1 MVLSMEDIPQTKI
14 IPAGGKAS
22 GWRVGWRR
30 RSESNRC
37 IEVLQT
43 SALPLGYAAGPRTLI
58 EAVAENSTGGEGGCQ
73 SCPGRR
79 TGHGLSLP
87 EKVRAGPRREPA
99 RELERETGVE
109 PATSTFARL

>member
-1 MVLSMEDIPQTKI
+1 MPQSKI
-14 IPAGGKAS
+14 ILAGRKARRA
-22 GWRVGWRR
+22 GARVGWRR

-58 EAVAENSTGGEGGCQ
+58 DAVAENSTGGEGGCQ

-79 TGHGLSLP
+79 PGHGLSLP
-87 EKVRAGPRREPA
+87 ERVRAGPPPGAGPRIGAGNGSRTRDFNLGKVA
-99 RELERETGVE
+99 LY
-109 PATSTFARL
+109 

>member
-1 MVLSMEDIPQTKI
+1 MVPSVEDMPQSKI
-14 IPAGGKAS
+14 ILAGRKARRAGS
-22 GWRVGWRR
+22 RVGWRR

-58 EAVAENSTGGEGGCQ
+58 DAVAENSTGGEGGCQ

-79 TGHGLSLP
+79 PGHALSLP
-87 EKVRAGPRREPA
+87 ERVRAGPRREPA
-99 RELERETGVE
+99 RELER
-109 PATSTFARL
+109 